1 MGNPTKSVG
10 PFKDANEFATNL
22 SISIALHQAILE
34 YEQAKDSM
42 TKEIAEIQ
50 LDLLCS
56 VLLSA
61 EVTAE
66 A

>member
-1 MGNPTKSVG
+1 MADPTKSVG
-10 PFKDANEFATNL
+10 TFKDASEFATNL

-42 TKEIAEIQ
+42 TKEMAQIQ
-50 LDLLCS
+50 LDVLCS
-56 VLLSA
+56 VLLTSDI
-61 EVTAE
+61 TAE